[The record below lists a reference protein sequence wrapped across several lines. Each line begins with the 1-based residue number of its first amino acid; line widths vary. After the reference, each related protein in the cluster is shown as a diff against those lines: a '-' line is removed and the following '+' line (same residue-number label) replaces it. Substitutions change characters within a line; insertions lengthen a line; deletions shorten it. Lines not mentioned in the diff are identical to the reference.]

1 MEEDYRVY
9 NYMKNYLTHSMLV
22 LLFTIMLSGCGKSGA
37 SVYLRKGKEYY
48 KKENYQM
55 AIRFFEKA
63 LESDSN
69 NADAKYY
76 RALCYYG
83 LGHNHHACEE
93 MSVLCKNGYAG
104 ADSTLKNMGCFYFP
118 EDTVMEENKKLQ

>member
-1 MEEDYRVY
+1 
-9 NYMKNYLTHSMLV
+9 MKKYIIIAGITCLLFATNSCGKKAASIYLT
-22 LLFTIMLSGCGKSGA
+22 
-37 SVYLRKGKEYY
+37 KGKEYY

-55 AIRFFEKA
+55 AIRFFEKT
-63 LESDSN
+63 LEIDSSVVE
-69 NADAKYY
+69 AKYY

-93 MSVLCKNGYAG
+93 MSVLFKNGYQP

-118 EDTVMEENKKLQ
+118 EDSIHSKD

>member
-1 MEEDYRVY
+1 
-9 NYMKNYLTHSMLV
+9 MKKYFLIPVLV
-22 LLFTIMLSGCGKSGA
+22 FFLIMSFTSCGKSAA

-63 LESDSN
+63 LDADSN
-69 NADAKYY
+69 SKDAKYY

-93 MSVLCKNGYAG
+93 MSILLKNGYAP
-104 ADSTLKNMGCFYFP
+104 ADSTLKSMGCYYFP
-118 EDTVMEENKKLQ
+118 ENTVKKEAK

>member
-1 MEEDYRVY
+1 
-9 NYMKNYLTHSMLV
+9 MKKCFLLPVLV
-22 LLFTIMLSGCGKSGA
+22 VLFIMLLTDCGKSAA

-48 KKENYQM
+48 KKHKYQM

-63 LESDSN
+63 LEIDSN
-69 NADAKYY
+69 STESKYY

-93 MSVLCKNGYAG
+93 MALLMKNGYPP

-118 EDTVMEENKKLQ
+118 EDTAKAKNK